1 MVCTECHSAPSNGNY
16 CFLSSYL
23 FFVHRCGLS
32 RTYNLRYKDYSSDII
47 LTYHSLV
54 DGICQDFCQ
63 QARDNVETVAKFIKR
78 NFKKPLKLDRY
89 EAIINVG
96 RINGSYEPAAWGR
109 KTRRALFGQRE
120 INGRNLSYGTDITV
134 VAHEFCHGLIQQ
146 IEEEINSEYSQSPE
160 KIRRKDDEFSEKNAL
175 EESFCDIFAVLVRNN
190 NRDDGFYWN
199 NPHNWLWDVGENF
212 QEGTG
217 SLRRLDTL
225 LSLRFTDA
233 GSVYGQI
240 QINDWTTAKNY
251 HELSLIHS
259 HAFYRLMT
267 IHNTVIDGQ
276 PLFNG
281 EFALNL
287 FGAVLE
293 NILSLDNFL
302 DSRRVFEQQA
312 QRLLAPSPH
321 IEVQLDAISQAFIDV
336 GIK

>member
-1 MVCTECHSAPSNGNY
+1 MFCTECHGAPSNGN
-16 CFLSSYL
+16 
-23 FFVHRCGLS
+23 CGLPQ
-32 RTYNLRYKDYSSDII
+32 TYNLRYKDYSSNIT
-47 LTYHSLV
+47 LTDHSLV
-54 DGICQDFCQ
+54 DDPCHDSCQ
-63 QARDNVETVAKFIKR
+63 QARDNVETVAQFING
-78 NFKKPLKLDRY
+78 NFSRPLDQYK
-89 EAIINVG
+89 AIINVAT
-96 RINGSYEPAAWGR
+96 INGYYQPAAWYT
-109 KTRRALFGQRE
+109 KRALFAQRE
-120 INGRNLSYGTDITV
+120 INGINRSYGTDITV

-146 IEEEINSEYSQSPE
+146 IN
-160 KIRRKDDEFSEKNAL
+160 KFSSDQKPNNKCPQKNAL
-175 EESFCDIFAVLVRNN
+175 EESFCDIFAVLVRNYH
-190 NRDDGFYWN
+190 RDYGFYWN

-240 QINDWTTAKNY
+240 DWNTAENY

-267 IHNTVIDGQ
+267 IHNTFIDGE

-281 EFALNL
+281 EFALKL
-287 FGAVLE
+287 FRQVLE
-293 NILSLDNFL
+293 SISALNNFL

-336 GIK
+336 GIE

>member
-1 MVCTECHSAPSNGNY
+1 MVCTECHGAPSNGN
-16 CFLSSYL
+16 
-23 FFVHRCGLS
+23 CGLS

-47 LTYHSLV
+47 LTDHSLV

-63 QARDNVETVAKFIKR
+63 QARNNVETVAQFIKG

-96 RINGSYEPAAWGR
+96 RINGSYEPAGWGR

-146 IEEEINSEYSQSPE
+146 IEEGDNEFTE
-160 KIRRKDDEFSEKNAL
+160 KKAL
-175 EESFCDIFAVLVRNN
+175 EESFCDIFAVLVRNYH
-190 NRDDGFYWN
+190 RDDGCYRN

-212 QEGTG
+212 QEGTV
-217 SLRRLDTL
+217 SQRQLDKL
-225 LSLRFTDA
+225 LSLTSNGAESF
-233 GSVYGQI
+233 YQQI
-240 QINDWTTAKNY
+240 QINDWNTAENY
-251 HELSLIHS
+251 HELSLIPS

-267 IHNTVIDGQ
+267 IHNPVIDGE

-281 EFALNL
+281 EFALKL
-287 FGAVLE
+287 FRQVLE
-293 NILSLDNFL
+293 SISALNNFL

>member
-1 MVCTECHSAPSNGNY
+1 MFCTECHGAPYNGN
-16 CFLSSYL
+16 F
-23 FFVHRCGLS
+23 GLPQ
-32 RTYNLRYKDYSSDII
+32 TYNLRYRDYSSNIT
-47 LTYHSLV
+47 LTDHSLV
-54 DGICQDFCQ
+54 DDPCHDFCQ
-63 QARDNVETVAKFIKR
+63 QARDNVETVAQFIDD
-78 NFKKPLKLDRY
+78 NFNKPLDRY

-96 RINGSYEPAAWGR
+96 RINGSYEPAGWGR

-146 IEEEINSEYSQSPE
+146 IEEGDNEFTE
-160 KIRRKDDEFSEKNAL
+160 KKAL
-175 EESFCDIFAVLVRNN
+175 EESFCDIFAVLVRNYH
-190 NRDDGFYWN
+190 RDDGCYRN

-217 SLRRLDTL
+217 SLRRLDKL

-240 QINDWTTAKNY
+240 DWNTAKNY

-267 IHNTVIDGQ
+267 IHNTFIDGE

-281 EFALNL
+281 EFALKL

-336 GIK
+336 GIE

>member
-1 MVCTECHSAPSNGNY
+1 M
-16 CFLSSYL
+16 
-23 FFVHRCGLS
+23 
-32 RTYNLRYKDYSSDII
+32 RYEDYSSAII

-96 RINGSYEPAAWGR
+96 RINGSYEPAGWGR

-146 IEEEINSEYSQSPE
+146 IEEGDN
-160 KIRRKDDEFSEKNAL
+160 EFSEKKAL
-175 EESFCDIFAVLVRNN
+175 EESFCDIFAVLVRNYYRD
-190 NRDDGFYWN
+190 NRSYWN

-217 SLRRLDTL
+217 SLRQLDQL

-233 GSVYGQI
+233 GPVYGQI
-240 QINDWTTAKNY
+240 QINDWNTAENY

-267 IHNTVIDGQ
+267 INNTDINGQ

-281 EFALNL
+281 EFALKL
-287 FGAVLE
+287 FREVLKSISAL
-293 NILSLDNFL
+293 NNFL
-302 DSRRVFEQQA
+302 DSRRVFEEQA
-312 QRLLAPSPH
+312 EELLAPSPH
-321 IEVQLDAISQAFIDV
+321 IEDQLDAISQAFIDV

>member
-1 MVCTECHSAPSNGNY
+1 MFCTECHGSPSNGN
-16 CFLSSYL
+16 
-23 FFVHRCGLS
+23 CGLS
-32 RTYNLRYKDYSSDII
+32 RTYNLRYEDYPSNIT
-47 LTYHSLV
+47 LTDHSLV
-54 DGICQDFCQ
+54 DDPCHYFCQ
-63 QARDNVETVAKFIKR
+63 QARNNVKTVAQFIDD
-78 NFKKPLKLDRY
+78 NFNKPLDRY

-96 RINGSYEPAAWGR
+96 RINGSYEPAGWGR

-146 IEEEINSEYSQSPE
+146 IEEGDNEFTE
-160 KIRRKDDEFSEKNAL
+160 KKAL

-190 NRDDGFYWN
+190 HRDDGSYWN

-267 IHNTVIDGQ
+267 INKTVIDGQ

>member
-1 MVCTECHSAPSNGNY
+1 M
-16 CFLSSYL
+16 
-23 FFVHRCGLS
+23 
-32 RTYNLRYKDYSSDII
+32 RYENYSSKIT
-47 LTYHSLV
+47 LTDHRLV
-54 DGICQDFCQ
+54 DDPCHDFCQ
-63 QARDNVETVAKFIKR
+63 QARDNVETVAQFIDD
-78 NFKKPLKLDRY
+78 NFNKPLDRY
-89 EAIINVG
+89 EAIINVNVRDKYG
-96 RINGSYEPAAWGR
+96 NYLPAAWGPQ
-109 KTRRALFGQRE
+109 TRRALFAQRL
-120 INGRNLSYGTDITV
+120 IDGRNRSHGTDITV

-146 IEEEINSEYSQSPE
+146 IKEEINSEYSQSPE

-190 NRDDGFYWN
+190 HRDDGSYWN

-217 SLRRLDTL
+217 SMRRLDTL

-240 QINDWTTAKNY
+240 DWNTAKNY

-267 IHNTVIDGQ
+267 IHNTVINGQ

-293 NILSLDNFL
+293 DISELDSFSE
-302 DSRRVFEQQA
+302 SRRVFKERA
-312 QRLLAPSPH
+312 KESLKASPR
-321 IEVQLDAISQAFIDV
+321 QLDAISQAFTDV
-336 GIK
+336 GMWELSKY

>member
-1 MVCTECHSAPSNGNY
+1 MVCTECHGAPSNGN
-16 CFLSSYL
+16 
-23 FFVHRCGLS
+23 CGLS

-63 QARDNVETVAKFIKR
+63 QARDNIETVAKFIKR

-146 IEEEINSEYSQSPE
+146 IEEGDNEFTE
-160 KIRRKDDEFSEKNAL
+160 KKAL
-175 EESFCDIFAVLVRNN
+175 EESFCDIFAVLVRNYH
-190 NRDDGFYWN
+190 RDDGCYRN

-212 QEGTG
+212 QEGTV
-217 SLRRLDTL
+217 SQRQLDKL
-225 LSLRFTDA
+225 LSLTSNGAESF
-233 GSVYGQI
+233 YQQI
-240 QINDWTTAKNY
+240 QINDWNTAENY
-251 HELSLIHS
+251 HELSLIPS

-267 IHNTVIDGQ
+267 IHNPVIDGE

-281 EFALNL
+281 EFALKL
-287 FGAVLE
+287 FRQVLE
-293 NILSLDNFL
+293 SISALNNFL

-336 GIK
+336 GIE

>member
-1 MVCTECHSAPSNGNY
+1 MFCTECHGSPSNGN
-16 CFLSSYL
+16 
-23 FFVHRCGLS
+23 CGLS
-32 RTYNLRYKDYSSDII
+32 RTYNLRYEDYPSNIT
-47 LTYHSLV
+47 LTDHSLV
-54 DGICQDFCQ
+54 DDPCHYFCQ
-63 QARDNVETVAKFIKR
+63 QARNNVKTVAQFIDD
-78 NFKKPLKLDRY
+78 NFNKPLDRY

-96 RINGSYEPAAWGR
+96 RINGSYEPAGWGR

-120 INGRNLSYGTDITV
+120 INGRNLSYGTNITV

-146 IEEEINSEYSQSPE
+146 IEEGDNEFTE
-160 KIRRKDDEFSEKNAL
+160 KKAL

-190 NRDDGFYWN
+190 HRDDGSYWN

-267 IHNTVIDGQ
+267 INKTVIDGQ

>member
-96 RINGSYEPAAWGR
+96 RINGSYEPAGWGR

-146 IEEEINSEYSQSPE
+146 IEEGDNEFTE
-160 KIRRKDDEFSEKNAL
+160 KKAL
-175 EESFCDIFAVLVRNN
+175 EESFCDIFAVLVRNYH
-190 NRDDGFYWN
+190 RDDGCYRN

-212 QEGTG
+212 QEGTV
-217 SLRRLDTL
+217 SQRQLDKL
-225 LSLRFTDA
+225 LSLTSNGAESF
-233 GSVYGQI
+233 YEQI
-240 QINDWTTAKNY
+240 QIDNWTTGNNNY
-251 HELSLIHS
+251 HEHELSLIHS

-267 IHNTVIDGQ
+267 THNTVIDGE

-281 EFALNL
+281 EFALKL
-287 FGAVLE
+287 FRQVLKSISAL
-293 NILSLDNFL
+293 NNFL
-302 DSRRVFEQQA
+302 DSRRVFEEEA
-312 QRLLAPSPH
+312 QLLLAPSPH

>member
-1 MVCTECHSAPSNGNY
+1 MFCTECHGAPYNGN
-16 CFLSSYL
+16 F
-23 FFVHRCGLS
+23 GLS
-32 RTYNLRYKDYSSDII
+32 RTYNLRYENYSSKIT
-47 LTYHSLV
+47 LTDHRLV
-54 DGICQDFCQ
+54 DDPCHDFCQ
-63 QARDNVETVAKFIKR
+63 QARDNVETVAQFIDD
-78 NFKKPLKLDRY
+78 NFNKPLDRY

-96 RINGSYEPAAWGR
+96 RINGSYEPAGWGR

-146 IEEEINSEYSQSPE
+146 IEEGDNEFTE
-160 KIRRKDDEFSEKNAL
+160 KKAL
-175 EESFCDIFAVLVRNN
+175 EESFCDIFAVLVRNYH
-190 NRDDGFYWN
+190 RDYGCYWN

-217 SLRRLDTL
+217 SLRRLDKL

-233 GSVYGQI
+233 GPVYGQI
-240 QINDWTTAKNY
+240 QINDWNTAKNY

-267 IHNTVIDGQ
+267 IHKTFIDGE

-281 EFALNL
+281 EFALKL
-287 FGAVLE
+287 FREVLE
-293 NILSLDNFL
+293 SISALNNFL

-336 GIK
+336 GIE

>member
-1 MVCTECHSAPSNGNY
+1 METIAIVTSLLAICSSA
-16 CFLSSYL
+16 
-23 FFVHRCGLS
+23 
-32 RTYNLRYKDYSSDII
+32 I
-47 LTYHSLV
+47 SL
-54 DGICQDFCQ
+54 I
-63 QARDNVETVAKFIKR
+63 AKYRFQRRER
-78 NFKKPLKLDRY
+78 NNPKMLNKKSA
-89 EAIINVG
+89 E
-96 RINGSYEPAAWGR
+96 
-109 KTRRALFGQRE
+109 GQR
-120 INGRNLSYGTDITV
+120 
-134 VAHEFCHGLIQQ
+134 QQ
-146 IEEEINSEYSQSPE
+146 QLRQMEE
-160 KIRRKDDEFSEKNAL
+160 KIELMRSFSSSKSPQKNAL
-175 EESFCDIFAVLVRNN
+175 EESFCDIFAVLVRNYH
-190 NRDDGFYWN
+190 RDYGCYWN

-217 SLRRLDTL
+217 SLRRLDKL

-240 QINDWTTAKNY
+240 DWNTAENY

-267 IHNTVIDGQ
+267 IHNTFIDGE

-281 EFALNL
+281 EFALKL

-336 GIK
+336 GIE

>member
-1 MVCTECHSAPSNGNY
+1 MFCKECHGSPSNGN
-16 CFLSSYL
+16 
-23 FFVHRCGLS
+23 CGLS
-32 RTYNLRYKDYSSDII
+32 RTYNSIDNGYFSEINRAN
-47 LTYHSLV
+47 HRLV
-54 DGICQDFCQ
+54 DDLCHYFCQ
-63 QARDNVETVAKFIKR
+63 QARDNVETVAKFINSDTNSDTSKFR
-78 NFKKPLKLDRY
+78 PLDRC
-89 EAIINVG
+89 EAIINF
-96 RINGSYEPAAWGR
+96 YEPAQWYASSKQGEI
-109 KTRRALFGQRE
+109 KRALFGQRK
-120 INGRNLSYGTDITV
+120 INGTIRSYGTDITV

-146 IEEEINSEYSQSPE
+146 IEEEISSECSQSKE
-160 KIRRKDDEFSEKNAL
+160 KIRRKDHKFSEKNAL
-175 EESFCDIFAVLVRNN
+175 EESFCDIFAVLVRNYYRD
-190 NRDDGFYWN
+190 NRSYWN

-225 LSLRFTDA
+225 LSLRFKDA
-233 GSVYGQI
+233 ESFYQQI
-240 QINDWTTAKNY
+240 QINDWNTAENY

-336 GIK
+336 GIE

>member
-1 MVCTECHSAPSNGNY
+1 MFCTECHGAPSNGN
-16 CFLSSYL
+16 
-23 FFVHRCGLS
+23 CGLPQ
-32 RTYNLRYKDYSSDII
+32 TYNLRYKDYSSNITLADH
-47 LTYHSLV
+47 LLV
-54 DGICQDFCQ
+54 DDPCHDFCQ
-63 QARDNVETVAKFIKR
+63 QARDNVETVAQFING
-78 NFKKPLKLDRY
+78 NFSRPLDQYK
-89 EAIINVG
+89 AIINVAT
-96 RINGSYEPAAWGR
+96 INGYYQPAAWYT
-109 KTRRALFGQRE
+109 KRALFAQRE
-120 INGRNLSYGTDITV
+120 INGINRSYGTDITV

-146 IEEEINSEYSQSPE
+146 IN
-160 KIRRKDDEFSEKNAL
+160 KFSSDQKPNNKCPQKNAL
-175 EESFCDIFAVLVRNN
+175 EESFCDIFAVLVRNYH
-190 NRDDGFYWN
+190 RDYGFYWN

-240 QINDWTTAKNY
+240 DWNTAENY

-267 IHNTVIDGQ
+267 IHNTFIDGE

-281 EFALNL
+281 EFALEL

-336 GIK
+336 GIE

>member
-1 MVCTECHSAPSNGNY
+1 MFCTECHGAPYNGN
-16 CFLSSYL
+16 F
-23 FFVHRCGLS
+23 GLS
-32 RTYNLRYKDYSSDII
+32 RTYNLRYENYSSKIT
-47 LTYHSLV
+47 LTDHRLV
-54 DGICQDFCQ
+54 DDPCHDFCQ
-63 QARDNVETVAKFIKR
+63 QARDNVETVAQFIDD
-78 NFKKPLKLDRY
+78 NFNKPLDRY

-96 RINGSYEPAAWGR
+96 RINGSYEPAGWGR

-146 IEEEINSEYSQSPE
+146 IEEGDNEFTE
-160 KIRRKDDEFSEKNAL
+160 KKAL

-217 SLRRLDTL
+217 SLRRLDKL

-233 GSVYGQI
+233 GPVYGQI
-240 QINDWTTAKNY
+240 QINDWNTAKNY

-267 IHNTVIDGQ
+267 IHNTFIDGE

-281 EFALNL
+281 EFALKL

-336 GIK
+336 GIE

>member
-63 QARDNVETVAKFIKR
+63 QARDNVKTVAKFIKR
-78 NFKKPLKLDRY
+78 NFKKP
-89 EAIINVG
+89 
-96 RINGSYEPAAWGR
+96 WGR

-146 IEEEINSEYSQSPE
+146 IEEGDNEFTE
-160 KIRRKDDEFSEKNAL
+160 KKAL
-175 EESFCDIFAVLVRNN
+175 EESFCDIFAVLVRNYH
-190 NRDDGFYWN
+190 RDDGCYRN

-212 QEGTG
+212 QEGTV
-217 SLRRLDTL
+217 SQRQLDKL
-225 LSLRFTDA
+225 LSLTSNGAESF
-233 GSVYGQI
+233 YEQI
-240 QINDWTTAKNY
+240 QIDNWTTGNNNY
-251 HELSLIHS
+251 HEHELSLIHS

-281 EFALNL
+281 EFALKL
-287 FGAVLE
+287 FRQVLKSISAL
-293 NILSLDNFL
+293 NNFL
-302 DSRRVFEQQA
+302 DSRRVFEEEA
-312 QRLLAPSPH
+312 QLLLAPSPH

-336 GIK
+336 GIE

>member
-1 MVCTECHSAPSNGNY
+1 MFCTECHGAPSNGN
-16 CFLSSYL
+16 
-23 FFVHRCGLS
+23 CGLS
-32 RTYNLRYKDYSSDII
+32 RTYNLRYEDYPSNIT
-47 LTYHSLV
+47 LTDHSLV
-54 DGICQDFCQ
+54 DDPCHDSCQ
-63 QARDNVETVAKFIKR
+63 QARDNVETVARFINSPTSKFT
-78 NFKKPLKLDRY
+78 PLDRY

-96 RINGSYEPAAWGR
+96 RISGSYEPPVWNR
-109 KTRRALFGQRE
+109 KTRQALFGQRE
-120 INGRNLSYGTDITV
+120 INGIMRSHGTDITV
-134 VAHEFCHGLIQQ
+134 VAHEFCHGLIGPL
-146 IEEEINSEYSQSPE
+146 ESPP
-160 KIRRKDDEFSEKNAL
+160 KNAL
-175 EESFCDIFAVLVRNN
+175 EESFCDIFAVLVRNYH
-190 NRDDGFYWN
+190 RDYGCYWN

-217 SLRRLDTL
+217 SLRQLDQL

-240 QINDWTTAKNY
+240 DWNTAENY

-267 IHNTVIDGQ
+267 IHNTFIDGE

-293 NILSLDNFL
+293 NIPTLNRFPKSFSM
-302 DSRRVFEQQA
+302 SRKVFKEQA
-312 QRLLAPSPH
+312 KELLKASPH

-336 GIK
+336 GIE